1 MPLVKTCPP
10 HCGTVLQAS
19 IGYWLLAHMGGV
31 VTAIGALGLLALT
44 VKLISPTH
52 TVDFF
57 AITAVGIAIMY
68 FGAWRVRLGEAQSS
82 VNR

>member
-1 MPLVKTCPP
+1 M
-10 HCGTVLQAS
+10 
-19 IGYWLLAHMGGV
+19 
-31 VTAIGALGLLALT
+31 

-68 FGAWRVRLGEAQSS
+68 FGVWRVRFEEVQSS